1 MILKKVSYLVINQS
15 NSKGILPEWP
25 ERGSLKA
32 GLTAIAC
39 LTAVACLIAVAC
51 LTAIASLTATA
62 YLTATAC
69 LTAVVCLT
77 AARKGILPW
86 KVTFNRTQIVFKRYI
101 ALEGTFWLY
110 PNIVLINT
118 LPCKVLFFYRGQIHD
133 GGLKVCISQKSSF
146 FHKAQIASYGWDTKH
161 IKWMKHVDKRVTP
174 LTPQVS
180 PKKLNDLS

>member
-1 MILKKVSYLVINQS
+1 MIVWDSVGYSLGYSLGYSVGYSMILKKVSYLVINQS

-86 KVTFNRTQIVFKRYI
+86 KVTFNRTQIVLKRYI

-118 LPCKVLFFYRGQIHD
+118 LPCKVLF
-133 GGLKVCISQKSSF
+133 LSWPNSWKNS
-146 FHKAQIASYGWDTKH
+146 W
-161 IKWMKHVDKRVTP
+161 KRY
-174 LTPQVS
+174 LT
-180 PKKLNDLS
+180 LEGTFLSCPDNL